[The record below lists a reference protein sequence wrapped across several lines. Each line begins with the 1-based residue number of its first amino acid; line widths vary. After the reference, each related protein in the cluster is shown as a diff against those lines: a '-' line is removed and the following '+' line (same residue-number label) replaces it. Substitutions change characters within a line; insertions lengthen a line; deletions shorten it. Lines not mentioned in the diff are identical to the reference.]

1 LYAADG
7 KKLRQENLE
16 MANVMKGIRK
26 LVLSLLVGGALALA
40 AFAVPAPAFAQG
52 CAQCYQSAAASGPRS
67 IQALR
72 NGIVV
77 LIIPPFLICVGVTL
91 LAYRRRD
98 SDSENS

>member
-1 LYAADG
+1 
-7 KKLRQENLE
+7 
-16 MANVMKGIRK
+16 MKGIRK
-26 LVLSLLVGGALALA
+26 VVMSLLGAGVFALA
-40 AFAVPAPAFAQG
+40 ALMLPAPVFAQG

-77 LIIPPFLICVGVTL
+77 LIIPPFFICVGVTL

-98 SDSENS
+98 SDGEDS

>member
-1 LYAADG
+1 
-7 KKLRQENLE
+7 
-16 MANVMKGIRK
+16 MKGTRK
-26 LVLSLLVGGALALA
+26 VGLSLASAGVLTLAALAI
-40 AFAVPAPAFAQG
+40 PAPAFAQG

-77 LIIPPFLICVGVTL
+77 LVIPPFFICVGVTL

-98 SDSENS
+98 SDS